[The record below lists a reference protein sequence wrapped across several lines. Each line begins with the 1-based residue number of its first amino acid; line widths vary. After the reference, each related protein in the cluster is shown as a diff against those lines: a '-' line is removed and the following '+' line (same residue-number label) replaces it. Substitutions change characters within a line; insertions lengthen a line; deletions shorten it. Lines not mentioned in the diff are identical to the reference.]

1 LTSFFIFD
9 WRNCRSV
16 FEWLLRTEN
25 SQKISS
31 PAPNVYFFD
40 QYEVGYAG
48 QSKVVEFKCKEKVS
62 KMPLNIYRMG
72 LALGVSRTWR
82 DTLLEQLLGSRE
94 EPEPF
99 LLTTEEPIAK
109 PSIKSRLLSNLVA

>member
-1 LTSFFIFD
+1 MD
-9 WRNCRSV
+9 
-16 FEWLLRTEN
+16 TESN
-25 SQKISS
+25 

-62 KMPLNIYRMG
+62 KMPLNIFRMG

-82 DTLLEQLLGSRE
+82 DTLLEQLTGS
-94 EPEPF
+94 
-99 LLTTEEPIAK
+99 TEEPGPFEISGSEEPQPMKK
-109 PSIKSRLLSNLVA
+109 PSIKSRLLSGLVT